1 MAIGKVGSFASTE
14 APKDPL
20 LDTLQNIEQVGFQ
33 KRVEDRLIADKKEK
47 AKKEED
53 DALALNLAT
62 FQGKPTGV
70 YNLDNVQ
77 FGLAKESASAYAENE
92 KKIRATTDPN
102 EKAKYQLANLNLK
115 NNFNNAKGGIDLFF
129 NKYKEVQDRIKSGN
143 INPEDEKD
151 LLNDVQSLNN
161 MGVRVDENGNWK
173 FSTYQKDDKGNL
185 TNVVVNDSDM
195 SGVLGIMDRFSKSNY
210 GDFKKQF
217 LADNKLSETDIQ
229 TGYTK
234 NVNRQVDDRIKQQA
248 MNAGIAIANQDSEM
262 YQKMLEMDGIKK
274 RKFTDE
280 DRKRVANYVAND
292 LVKSYEDYYKKEI
305 DQSGILAAQ
314 KEARD
319 KKKEEQANPVI
330 GSGTIT
336 SQEGVVEGTN
346 VNIPKGSKTFA
357 IANAERKLGTGKIE
371 KLKEVR
377 RKPNGSLVFVVQE
390 TYEGE
395 NVQSK
400 QLSKEGKEKEAFNL
414 KNAQAIKDKKVQ
426 EKVIYSDDYETVTTS
441 SKRPTTKAYDTEG
454 GNADDAENFA
464 IMLIN
469 PDTGEYFQGLKEA
482 KSYFDKKASGIT
494 SEGKKPTAQELIE
507 KYRTKK

>member
-1 MAIGKVGSFASTE
+1 MAIGKVGSFATVE

-33 KRVEDRLIADKKEK
+33 KRAEQRAIDDKKAK
-47 AKKEED
+47 AKKEDD

-77 FGLAKESASAYAENE
+77 FGLAKESANAYAENE

-151 LLNDVQSLNN
+151 LLSDVQSLNN

-195 SGVLGIMDRFSKSNY
+195 NGVLGIMDRFSKSNY

-217 LADNKLSETDIQ
+217 LDDNKLSETEIQ
-229 TGYTK
+229 SGFTTETK
-234 NVNRQVDDRIKQQA
+234 KKVDERIKQQA

-262 YQKMLEMDGIKK
+262 YQKLLEIDGVKK

-280 DRKRVANYVAND
+280 DRKRVADYVAND
-292 LVKSYEDYYKKEI
+292 LVKSYGEQYKKDI
-305 DQSGILAAQ
+305 DQAGILASQ
-314 KEARD
+314 KRNDE
-319 KKKEEQANPVI
+319 KKKEEIQKTIANFTDEKDEAT
-330 GSGTIT
+330 GKTFTTRNKKMLSFR
-336 SQEGVVEGTN
+336 EKD
-346 VNIPKGSKTFA
+346 IPFKNLGGSKSGLNSGFVSNFVLQNDDEVVIIGKALIDKGQKFKVGGKDVGLGQLFA
-357 IANAERKLGTGKIE
+357 MQEDNTNPQLQEEAKAALDSYNIAANYQKFVRTVGGDELGMLAAQAGYTSDE
-371 KLKEVR
+371 ELKEELR
-377 RKPNGSLVFVVQE
+377 RING
-390 TYEGE
+390 
-395 NVQSK
+395 K
-400 QLSKEGKEKEAFNL
+400 KKLSIA
-414 KNAQAIKDKKVQ
+414 DKK
-426 EKVIYSDDYETVTTS
+426 
-441 SKRPTTKAYDTEG
+441 
-454 GNADDAENFA
+454 
-464 IMLIN
+464 
-469 PDTGEYFQGLKEA
+469 GLN
-482 KSYFDKKASGIT
+482 
-494 SEGKKPTAQELIE
+494 
-507 KYRTKK
+507 